1 MKNIKLLL
9 IEDDRVDQI
18 AFQRFV
24 EEQHLPFLCSMAS
37 SVQEAKKILKTGVFD
52 IIVADYR
59 LGDGDVFDILDQK
72 LDIQT
77 IITTGAGNEE
87 VAVRAM
93 KAGASDYLI
102 KDLDRNYLKILPMA
116 VERAINQKK
125 AAECFTILTEKE
137 SEEASIFGGEGLKE
151 TLKLIELAATSDSPV
166 FITGE
171 TGTGKNL
178 VARAIHYQSP
188 LRTAP
193 FISINCAALPEHLIE
208 AELFGHEKGAYTGAV
223 TAKKGIFEL
232 AEGGTLLLDELG
244 EMPMHLQTKLL
255 GVLDDKQV
263 RRLGSE
269 STRPVDVRIISST
282 NSDLEKSLG
291 KTFRHDLFYRI
302 SVIRISLPPLRERRA
317 DIPAL
322 CHHLLKKLNKG
333 IDVEI
338 SDAEL
343 NRLQEYQWPG
353 NVRELKNILERTLI
367 LHRGSEMRPSELIDK
382 GTYPISDGLPAQRV
396 ETSTTTLHNAQGIA
410 PTVTTL
416 EDMEREHIRRTLASF
431 SGNIT
436 KSSKALGISITTLKR
451 KKKLYQLM

>member
-9 IEDDRVDQI
+9 IEDDRVDQM

-24 EEQHLPFLCSMAS
+24 EEQRLPFACTMAS
-37 SVQEAKKILKTGVFD
+37 SVQEAKKILKNGSFD
-52 IIVADYR
+52 IIVADYN
-59 LGDGDVFDILDQK
+59 LGDGDVFDILNEK

-102 KDLDRNYLKILPMA
+102 KDIDRNYLKILPLA
-116 VERAINQKK
+116 VERAISQKK
-125 AAECFTILTEKE
+125 TAECFTILTEKE
-137 SEEASIFGGEGLKE
+137 SEEASIFGGEGLRE

-166 FITGE
+166 LLTGE

-178 VARAIHYQSP
+178 IARAIHYQSP

-193 FISINCAALPEHLIE
+193 FISINCAAIPEHLIE
-208 AELFGHEKGAYTGAV
+208 AELFGHEKGAFTGAV

-244 EMPMHLQTKLL
+244 EMPLHLQTKLL

-269 STRPVDVRIISST
+269 STRPVEVRVITST

-317 DIPAL
+317 DIPEL
-322 CHHLLKKLNKG
+322 CRYLLKKLNNG
-333 IDVEI
+333 LDVEI

-343 NRLQEYQWPG
+343 SRLQEYSWPG
-353 NVRELKNILERTLI
+353 NVRELRNILERTLI
-367 LHRGSEMRPSELIDK
+367 LHRGSELRPSELLDK
-382 GTYPISDGLPAQRV
+382 GIHSAVISA
-396 ETSTTTLHNAQGIA
+396 HNNHAATIA
-410 PTVTTL
+410 ATFQDVPSADPTVVTL
-416 EDMEREHIRRTLASF
+416 DEMEKEHIRRTLAKF

-436 KSSKALGISITTLKR
+436 KTSKALGISITTLKR
-451 KKKLYQLM
+451 KKKIYQLM